1 MNYTTVGNTGIKVS
15 ELCFGAMSFGGDAD
29 EKTSQALFDRVTD
42 AGINFFDT
50 ADMYVNGE
58 SERILGKLIAGKRNQ
73 YVLSSKVYFP
83 ASEDAGLN
91 DSGLSRRHIMQG
103 IEGSLRRLN
112 TDYLDFYILHYF
124 DSTTA
129 IEETLRALDTLQ
141 QQGKILH
148 PGVSNWAAW
157 QIMDALHISE
167 KELLARFAIIEPL
180 YNLAKRQSETEI
192 LPMAEAKHLG
202 VISYS
207 PLGAGLLTGKYGTNK
222 QPKSGRLVT
231 SKVNQLRY
239 EADMGIAD
247 RFTAYA
253 KAHNVNPVTLAIAW
267 VKSHPAIT
275 APIIGARNVD
285 QLEPALA
292 AADFDMSAE
301 MRAEI
306 SALAPAPDPA
316 TGRTEENKIGAFS
329 TKGVWDKK

>member
-1 MNYTTVGNTGIKVS
+1 FFIPVPPEISGSSTGVRS
-15 ELCFGAMSFGGDAD
+15 M
-29 EKTSQALFDRVTD
+29 
-42 AGINFFDT
+42 
-50 ADMYVNGE
+50 
-58 SERILGKLIAGKRNQ
+58 
-73 YVLSSKVYFP
+73 
-83 ASEDAGLN
+83 
-91 DSGLSRRHIMQG
+91 
-103 IEGSLRRLN
+103 
-112 TDYLDFYILHYF
+112 
-124 DSTTA
+124 
-129 IEETLRALDTLQ
+129 DTLQ

>member
-129 IEETLRALDTLQ
+129 IEETLRALVDRAPILGRIATL
-141 QQGKILH
+141 L
-148 PGVSNWAAW
+148 
-157 QIMDALHISE
+157 
-167 KELLARFAIIEPL
+167 FEPL
-180 YNLAKRQSETEI
+180 L
-192 LPMAEAKHLG
+192 
-202 VISYS
+202 
-207 PLGAGLLTGKYGTNK
+207 
-222 QPKSGRLVT
+222 
-231 SKVNQLRY
+231 
-239 EADMGIAD
+239 
-247 RFTAYA
+247 
-253 KAHNVNPVTLAIAW
+253 
-267 VKSHPAIT
+267 
-275 APIIGARNVD
+275 
-285 QLEPALA
+285 
-292 AADFDMSAE
+292 
-301 MRAEI
+301 
-306 SALAPAPDPA
+306 
-316 TGRTEENKIGAFS
+316 
-329 TKGVWDKK
+329 